1 MIGFNFNY
9 LDPLTPMVDII
20 FGPFDDGF
28 LSIFSPDVIC
38 KVFVKPNGKG
48 SLFRICHIGSN
59 DGELK
64 VKLTVSQPLDPLP
77 DANRVRFG
85 GN

>member
-1 MIGFNFNY
+1 
-9 LDPLTPMVDII
+9 MVDII

-38 KVFVKPNGKG
+38 KVFVKPNGK
-48 SLFRICHIGSN
+48 SFLFRCHTWSN
-59 DGELK
+59 DREFK
-64 VKLTVSQPLDPLP
+64 VKLTVSQPLDHLP